1 MLENRLTLLHHNYEL
16 KSSRNIAM
24 AQVESTLVIAVSYA
38 SAVHPDDSGEAE
50 DSPAGSICLLVQDTD
65 TQGSGSEL
73 ESSPNFT
80 SMVLRPWNIPGI
92 EDSISIAF
100 LNMDDNPQNFVVVSG
115 HRDGTL
121 VAWEC
126 IMTLDEIGSHT
137 KPFHK
142 KLGNGEVQV
151 LVDPSNS
158 MTALIS
164 CDGLVYRLTSSQ
176 SSRYPQLTKVAL
188 PPSKYANVSLSSIY
202 VTSLNSDPHSEF
214 WCPS

>member
-1 MLENRLTLLHHNYEL
+1 
-16 KSSRNIAM
+16 M
-24 AQVESTLVIAVSYA
+24 AQIESTLVIAVSYVG
-38 SAVHPDDSGEAE
+38 AVHPGGSGEAD
-50 DSPAGSICLLVQDTD
+50 DSPAGSICLLVQDSD
-65 TQGSGSEL
+65 TQVSGPDL

-80 SMVLRPWNIPGI
+80 SMVLRPPNIPGI

-100 LNMDDNPQNFVVVSG
+100 LSMDDNPRNFLVVSG

-121 VAWEC
+121 VVWEC
-126 IMTLDEIGSHT
+126 IMTPDEIGSHT

-151 LVDPSNS
+151 LVDPSNPV
-158 MTALIS
+158 TALIS

-188 PPSKYANVSLSSIY
+188 PASNHANVSLSSIS
-202 VTSLNSDPHSEF
+202 VTSSYSDSY
-214 WCPS
+214 SAA